1 MFGEQKLQA
10 SDTDGGL
17 QQFRLA
23 LSGSAGRHARSI
35 VHGRDRAPSAQSV
48 SARPAPTPRSTSP
61 HQGLNLWPKSS
72 GKRLVALAQ
81 FYLAIEN
88 AGDATRIAEAAV
100 QLAPD
105 LAAAHQAL
113 GAARHISFAFGRI
126 RI

>member
-10 SDTDGGL
+10 SDTDAGL

-23 LSGSAGRHARSI
+23 LSEAPADLPDRLFTDVIARL
-35 VHGRDRAPSAQSV
+35 P
-48 SARPAPTPRSTSP
+48 
-61 HQGLNLWPKSS
+61 LNLFLRGQRDAAFDIAHQAESLAKSS

-113 GAARHISFAFGRI
+113 GAARHIS
-126 RI
+126 